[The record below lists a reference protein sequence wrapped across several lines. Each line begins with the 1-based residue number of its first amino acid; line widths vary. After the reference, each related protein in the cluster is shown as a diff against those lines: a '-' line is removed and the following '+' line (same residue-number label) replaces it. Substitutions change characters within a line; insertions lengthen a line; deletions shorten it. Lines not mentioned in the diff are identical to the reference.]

1 VKSLEVRVP
10 HSIGRDEARRRL
22 DAAIVRA
29 RDEYAD
35 KVGGIEATWEG
46 EDRLRLELSV
56 MGMDIDSEVDVG
68 DSELVV
74 RLEVPGMAGLF
85 AGRIRSGI
93 EERLGGLLAGPQV

>member
-1 VKSLEVRVP
+1 MKSLEVRVP

-85 AGRIRSGI
+85 AGRIKEGI
-93 EERLGGLLAGPQV
+93 QERLGGLLGVQTA